1 MNPTTPDP
9 AQAVCTHS
17 APSTGQKGQAGS
29 QLPLLGVHWAAFTS
43 LLSFRGLCVCV
54 CVCTRRHLVAQ

>member
-1 MNPTTPDP
+1 MNSTTHPG
-9 AQAVCTHS
+9 QAVCTHS
-17 APSTGQKGQAGS
+17 APSTGRKGQAGS

-54 CVCTRRHLVAQ
+54 CVHTHARLS